1 MSLPSGYTRLEYIES
16 TGTQYIDTGF
26 KPNQDTRVVID
37 VQLTASPSK
46 NCWLFEGRNAASATG
61 AGKGV
66 FLYRTATGQW
76 TSDYGGSKSRLSFSK
91 ASATDRL
98 KVDYNKN
105 VCTINGETK
114 THAASTFQS
123 NYPMF
128 LLADDNAGT
137 ANGISTAKL
146 YSCKVY
152 DNGALVRDFIPAKDA
167 SGMAGLWDTVNS
179 LFYTNAGTG
188 VFVAGPIYLGVHKA
202 TVNGTA
208 YDITKGKCLVNGTA
222 YSIKKGRTLVG
233 GTGYDIAFDNRQTWL
248 LNKAVSIPTYAETYN
263 AYFVCNAN
271 DTKYSRIV
279 MGYHSSDGYRLQYQ
293 YIDPSGA
300 YQGYTPYRNG
310 SWDNESARTVTF
322 DEPPTGAL
330 LTWLQANAVQQ

>member
-26 KPNQDTRVVID
+26 KPNQDTRVVMD
-37 VQLTASPSK
+37 VQLTVSPSK
-46 NCWLFEGRNAASATG
+46 NCWLFEGRNAAGANG

-66 FLYRTATGQW
+66 FLYVTSNGRW
-76 TSDYGGSKSRLSFSK
+76 TCDYGGSTSRLSFSK
-91 ASATDRL
+91 SSATDRL

-114 THAASTFQS
+114 THTASTFQS

-128 LLADDNAGT
+128 LLADDRAGA
-137 ANGISTAKL
+137 ANGTSLAKL

-152 DNGALVRDFIPAKDA
+152 DNGVLVRDFIPAKNA
-167 SGMAGLWDTVNS
+167 SGMAGLWDDVNR

-188 VFVAGPIYLGVHKA
+188 VFVAGTIYLGTHKV
-202 TVNGTA
+202 TVNGTV
-208 YDITKGKCLVNGTA
+208 YDIMEGECFVNGTG
-222 YSIKKGRTLVG
+222 YKIKKGRTLID
-233 GTGYDIAFDNRQTWL
+233 GTGRDITFDNRQTWL
-248 LNKAVSIPTYAETYN
+248 LNTVLSIHDYTETYD

-271 DTKYSRIV
+271 ETKYSRIE
-279 MGYHSSDGYRLQYQ
+279 MGLHISYGYRLQYK
-293 YIDPSGA
+293 YIDSNGL
-300 YQGYTPYRNG
+300 YQGYTAYEGR
-310 SWDNESARTVTF
+310 WYDESARTITF